1 METGLKNRTVLITG
15 ASRNIGRETALQFA
29 QEGANLVLCTRSSMQ
44 QLEEVAAEVRL
55 AGVEALAIAC
65 DITDEASIIEMVDQ
79 TIKAFGSLDVVVNN
93 AVYRGES
100 EFFDINPESWQR
112 NIDVNL
118 TGPFN
123 VCKHAIPHM
132 VVGDWGRIVNYSGI
146 APYLGHGAAKSM
158 VKLGIVGFTRGLA
171 YEFGKNS
178 ITANCIGP
186 GLIDV
191 ERDEWQRDK
200 PLPPGQPIRRLG
212 TPEEVAS
219 LVVYLSSEQAGY
231 ITGQCYLANGG
242 HYFLG

>member
-1 METGLKNRTVLITG
+1 MIITG
-15 ASRNIGRETALQFA
+15 SARNIGRETALQFA
-29 QEGANLVLCTRSSMQ
+29 DEGANVVLCTRQSMDR
-44 QLEEVAAEVRL
+44 LEEVATEVREI
-55 AGVEALAIAC
+55 GVEALTVQC
-65 DITDEASIIEMVDQ
+65 DITDESSVADMIGATVK
-79 TIKAFGSLDVVVNN
+79 TFGGIDVVVNN

-100 EFFDINPESWQR
+100 EFFDIDHESWQR

-146 APYLGHGAAKSM
+146 APYLGHGAAKSL

-171 YEFGKNS
+171 YEFGKNN

-212 TPEEVAS
+212 TPEEIAS
-219 LVVYLSSEQAGY
+219 LVVYLSSQQAGY